1 MWGKTS
7 PPWAIPGFN
16 VWYYIRASL
25 GLHVFFNGCV
35 LIKDLHSPQQ
45 QVPHLLPQ
53 VCDSTSLFIVFFFFF
68 TGTTDLSQSH
78 SCWECSATQCYCL
91 KILPV
96 RKWLPRSLFS
106 PSIFSPRKAMG
117 TLEVGFFFVCQ
128 SNSKQFKILSSWGF
142 SISCRLLTLLP
153 LKRVAELLNISLS

>member
-1 MWGKTS
+1 MCDTTYEQALACMFSSMVVYWSKT
-7 PPWAIPGFN
+7 
-16 VWYYIRASL
+16 YI
-25 GLHVFFNGCV
+25 
-35 LIKDLHSPQQ
+35 
-45 QVPHLLPQ
+45 HLSNRFP
-53 VCDSTSLFIVFFFFF
+53 TSCPRFVTALLFLLVFFFF

-128 SNSKQFKILSSWGF
+128 SNSKQFKILSGWGF

>member
-7 PPWAIPGFN
+7 PPWAIPVFN
-16 VWYYIRASL
+16 VWYYIQASL

-35 LIKDLHSPQQ
+35 LIKNLYSPQQ

-53 VCDSTSLFIVFFFFF
+53 VCDSTFLGFFFFP

-117 TLEVGFFFVCQ
+117 TLEVGFFLYARVILNSLKFYQAEVSVSAAIFSHCFLWKGLQ
-128 SNSKQFKILSSWGF
+128 SF
-142 SISCRLLTLLP
+142 
-153 LKRVAELLNISLS
+153 